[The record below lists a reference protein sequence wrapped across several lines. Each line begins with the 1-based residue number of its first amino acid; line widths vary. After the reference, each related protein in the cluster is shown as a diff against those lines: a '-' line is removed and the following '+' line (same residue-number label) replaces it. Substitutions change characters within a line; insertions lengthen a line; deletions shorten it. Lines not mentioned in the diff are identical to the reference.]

1 MIHGMLDGRNQHD
14 VKSNRIFTFEHNNL
28 EQLEEKLFAEYQ
40 KDPTGLRIVAFESVH
55 SMNGNIQAVG
65 KWNKF
70 LIWLR
75 IFENFVRFIF
85 HFQMIFVILHIVTVR
100 WRFVTRSML
109 SDYMGPLAAV

>member
-65 KWNKF
+65 K
-70 LIWLR
+70 
-75 IFENFVRFIF
+75 
-85 HFQMIFVILHIVTVR
+85 
-100 WRFVTRSML
+100 
-109 SDYMGPLAAV
+109 